1 MDPAT
6 KDQFIQALQQNLL
19 EKEMLI
25 NMWIGQLSEKDE
37 LIRQLKSDIEI
48 LKALSK
54 ESEDVW
60 NYTNQCEK
68 G

>member
-1 MDPAT
+1 MIEAT
-6 KDQFIQALQQNLL
+6 KDQVIQALQQNLL

-25 NMWIGQLSEKDE
+25 NMWMGQLSEKDE

-54 ESEDVW
+54 ESEGV
-60 NYTNQCEK
+60 
-68 G
+68 

>member
-1 MDPAT
+1 MIEAT
-6 KDQFIQALQQNLL
+6 KDQVIQALQQNLL

-54 ESEDVW
+54 ESEGV
-60 NYTNQCEK
+60 
-68 G
+68 